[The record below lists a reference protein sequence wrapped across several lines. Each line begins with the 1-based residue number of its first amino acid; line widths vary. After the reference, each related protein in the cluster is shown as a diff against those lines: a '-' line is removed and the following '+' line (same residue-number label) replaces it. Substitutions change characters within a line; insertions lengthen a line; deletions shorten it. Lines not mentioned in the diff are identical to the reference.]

1 MKPIGRPPFFPTLA
15 KIKLTQQHQKP
26 IGRLGFIDQ
35 FLSTTDFD
43 VASLTVT
50 TDTQTT
56 FENGTSASLAIG
68 VKVEVEGTIDENGI
82 LVASKI
88 KIEQVDAARIEA
100 IDTAAQTITIL
111 GIVIEIE
118 AFTVIEDNSSIG
130 MDPLTFSDLF
140 IGDKIEMRGFVE
152 GTRLIAT
159 EIEREDPDDRAR
171 LRGPVT
177 AEVEPGASTTGTVDI
192 FDITVSGESAT
203 TEYRNDAD
211 ATITQTEFYDAVE
224 IGTFVEARWDIFSDT
239 SLTPDRLSLEN
250 DGD

>member
-1 MKPIGRPPFFPTLA
+1 M
-15 KIKLTQQHQKP
+15 
-26 IGRLGFIDQ
+26 
-35 FLSTTDFD
+35 STTDFD

-68 VKVEVEGTIDENGI
+68 VEVEGTIDENGI

-100 IDTAAQTITIL
+100 NIEAIDTAAQTITIL
-111 GIVIEIE
+111 GVVIEIE